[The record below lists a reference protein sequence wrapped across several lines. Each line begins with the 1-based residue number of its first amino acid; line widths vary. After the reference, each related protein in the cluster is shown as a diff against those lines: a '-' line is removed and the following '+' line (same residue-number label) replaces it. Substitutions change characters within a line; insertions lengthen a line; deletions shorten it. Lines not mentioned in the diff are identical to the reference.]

1 MLLAAV
7 VGLEEVATRVG
18 RTKPRMQIAAGGGCP
33 LLIGLGAGVSKAIAL
48 TAVGNMAASV
58 LVVEGLSW
66 WACDQLP
73 APLTEARCLS
83 CVLQVRE
90 NLSGLDYP
98 LIWTADFILDV
109 DETGGD
115 AYRLG
120 ELNASCVG
128 FTTHLELAELV
139 ADAIVSVVS
148 SRKAPWMA

>member
-1 MLLAAV
+1 MDVRLSFLHPK
-7 VGLEEVATRVG
+7 GKRRCFGFVA
-18 RTKPRMQIAAGGGCP
+18 
-33 LLIGLGAGVSKAIAL
+33 
-48 TAVGNMAASV
+48 
-58 LVVEGLSW
+58 
-66 WACDQLP
+66 
-73 APLTEARCLS
+73 
-83 CVLQVRE
+83 QVRE

-109 DETGGD
+109 DEAGGD

-148 SRKAPWMA
+148 SKKAQVA